1 MSSTVVEFDFKTA
14 FNMFYYGDINDIIND
29 ILKSQYNDK
38 EKYEYI
44 QCDKLIENIREKAFE
59 ILDNRNIDDLDNDA
73 LFDIY
78 YHLIKDSQLN
88 YMIIN
93 KCFPI
98 VKETL

>member
-1 MSSTVVEFDFKTA
+1 MSSTVVEFDLKTA

-29 ILKSQYNDK
+29 ILRSKHNNNNENERY
-38 EKYEYI
+38 
-44 QCDKLIENIREKAFE
+44 DKLIENIREKAFE
-59 ILDNRNIDDLDNDA
+59 ILDNRNIDVLDNDA

-98 VKETL
+98 AKEIP